1 MSLDNKYPEAFK
13 INLVKRYFNGER
25 QKDICK
31 EFNISKSTFWGWEC
45 KYGPL
50 VKKEWQLGTEIEI
63 SENNDY
69 IDIRRACNSAIKSSV
84 IQESKDII
92 RIFLDGYVVICNI
105 VNFKYVMEV
114 IKHG

>member
-69 IDIRRACNSAIKSSV
+69 IDIRRACNSAIKSYSL
-84 IQESKDII
+84 ISTILQSTKEFK
-92 RIFLDGYVVICNI
+92 IFFILTSLLI
-105 VNFKYVMEV
+105 VFL
-114 IKHG
+114 I